1 MKVYK
6 RKCIVTHNLFEVNE
20 LIRVV
25 KTKENNF
32 FVNSRKDGRGA
43 YIWIGLEDLTILKK
57 HRLLNRAFKGEVPL
71 EVYEELEKILKEK
84 HER

>member
-6 RKCIVTHNLFEVNE
+6 RKCIASHKLHEVNE

-25 KTKENNF
+25 KTKENEF
-32 FVNSRKDGRGA
+32 FIDSSKNGRGA
-43 YIWIGLEDLTILKK
+43 YIWKELEDVTILRK
-57 HRLLNRAFKGEVPL
+57 HRLLNRAFKGDVPL
-71 EVYEELEKILKEK
+71 NVYDDLENRLKEK